1 MKLINKKNFI
11 PTICII
17 YTVLSISK
25 VILESVLNGKIDNN
39 QGDFIWMLVISL
51 IATFVLSLHYYL
63 QEFPVWLVIIG
74 QYLVL
79 LALIMTGIWIEG
91 HFVQLHPDAY
101 KDMFRSFT
109 IPYIIG
115 AAVYYFEFWYEVKK
129 ANEVLKGLK
138 EKNRKVM

>member
-1 MKLINKKNFI
+1 MKLINKKNFL
-11 PTICII
+11 PTICIV

-25 VILESVLNGKIDNN
+25 VILESILYGEIDNN
-39 QGDFIWMLVISL
+39 QANFIWMFVISL

-79 LALIMTGIWIEG
+79 VTLIMIGIWIEG
-91 HFVQLHPDAY
+91 HFVKLHPNAY

-115 AAVYYFEFWYEVKK
+115 AAIYYFEFWYEVKE
-129 ANEVLKGLK
+129 ANEILKGLK
-138 EKNRKVM
+138 EQNRKER